1 MFKENQKLRLA
12 KRTVLPF
19 DSRPGFGL
27 APAGTWPSRGRCPSM
42 TNDPDQIARI
52 ETYLSENLS
61 PARFRHVMG
70 VREVALTLAKRHG
83 IDEAQAELAALLHDC
98 VKERPNDELLGLAK
112 RHGLQVDKHEQQMP
126 DLLHGKV
133 APFVAAERFGVND
146 ETVFDATRCH
156 STGAVEMG
164 PLDQVL
170 FVADFCEPSRPYTA
184 AQDVRELAER
194 DLEAAVLEVMQ
205 FKLRKTLLKKQPVH
219 PDSFHAYNALLD
231 KRTLDSND

>member
-1 MFKENQKLRLA
+1 
-12 KRTVLPF
+12 
-19 DSRPGFGL
+19 
-27 APAGTWPSRGRCPSM
+27 M

-70 VREVALTLAKRHG
+70 VREVALT
-83 IDEAQAELAALLHDC
+83 
-98 VKERPNDELLGLAK
+98 LAK

-219 PDSFHAYNALLD
+219 PDSFHAYNAWVD
-231 KRTLDSND
+231 KRSRDEAD

>member
-83 IDEAQAELAALLHDC
+83 VDEAQAELAALLHDC

-164 PLDQVL
+164 PLDRVL

-219 PDSFHAYNALLD
+219 PDSFHAYNAWVD
-231 KRTLDSND
+231 KRSRDEAD

>member
-1 MFKENQKLRLA
+1 
-12 KRTVLPF
+12 
-19 DSRPGFGL
+19 
-27 APAGTWPSRGRCPSM
+27 M

-83 IDEAQAELAALLHDC
+83 VDEAQAELAALLHDC

-219 PDSFHAYNALLD
+219 PDSFHAYNAWVD
-231 KRTLDSND
+231 KRRRDEAD

>member
-219 PDSFHAYNALLD
+219 PDSFHAYNAWVD
-231 KRTLDSND
+231 KRSRDEAD